1 MLIYKKG
8 DVLNAPQSLIVHQCN
23 AQDTMGSGVAKAI
36 RAKYPQAYEEY
47 VDYFKGIPKKDRMG
61 MVQYTSIHSTEPGG
75 NKIICNL
82 IGQYD
87 YLPRGIR
94 HTNYDALEMGFLD
107 IKLTYP
113 GDIAMP
119 KIGCGLGG
127 GDWKIVSAIIESV
140 FDDRDV
146 YIYEL

>member
-1 MLIYKKG
+1 MIKYIKG
-8 DVLNAPQSLIVHQCN
+8 DLLNAPQLILTHQCN

-36 RAKYPQAYEEY
+36 RAKYPKAYN
-47 VDYFKGIPKKDRMG
+47 DYLQYFRYCPKELRMG
-61 MVQYTSIHSTEPGG
+61 QVCFSHVGTQQDP
-75 NKIICNL
+75 KIVANL
-82 IGQYD
+82 VGQFH
-87 YLPRGIR
+87 YLPRGLC
-94 HTNYDALEMGFLD
+94 HTDYKALEEGFTT
-107 IKLTYP
+107 IKLTFP
-113 GDIAMP
+113 DDVAMP

>member
-1 MLIYKKG
+1 MIKYVKG
-8 DVLNAPQSLIVHQCN
+8 DLLNAEQNIIVHQCN

-36 RAKYPQAYEEY
+36 RDRYPQVYNDY
-47 VDYFKGIPKKDRMG
+47 VKYFQDIPKPSRMG
-61 MVQYTSIHSTEPGG
+61 MVLAVQVGTERSVTV
-75 NKIICNL
+75 CNL
-82 IGQYD
+82 IGQLH

-94 HTNYDALEMGFLD
+94 HTSYDALTKGFEE
-107 IKLTYP
+107 IKRHTKEDL
-113 GDIAMP
+113 AMP

-146 YIYEL
+146 YIYELE

>member
-1 MLIYKKG
+1 MIKYVKG
-8 DVLNAPQSLIVHQCN
+8 DLLNASQLILIHQCN

-36 RAKYPQAYEEY
+36 RTKYPKAYREY
-47 VDYFKGIPKKDRMG
+47 VEYFRNTPKKERMG
-61 MVQYTSIHSTEPGG
+61 KVQFSINY
-75 NKIICNL
+75 NKIIANL
-82 IGQYD
+82 VGQFN
-87 YLPRGIR
+87 YLPRGVC
-94 HTNYDALEMGFLD
+94 HTDYEALKEGFTT
-107 IKLTYP
+107 IKLRYP
-113 GDIAMP
+113 DDVAMP